1 MKLREVTLTPRRS
14 WQVTTN
20 TGMVISLG
28 REKMDM
34 RLARFMQV
42 YRKTYAGLKG
52 DLKYVDLRYPS
63 GFAVRSPM
71 ALAAFKP
78 VAVVT
83 EPKEPKANNGK
94 NELVK
99 KDADKKAPAKKQQS
113 KKDLKKPDAKKI
125 DVKKTKA

>member
-1 MKLREVTLTPRRS
+1 
-14 WQVTTN
+14 
-20 TGMVISLG
+20 MVISLG

-42 YRKTYAGLKG
+42 YSKTYAGLKG

-78 VAVVT
+78 AAVAV
-83 EPKEPKANNGK
+83 EPKEQSQNHVK
-94 NELVK
+94 NEPKKETGKKASPK
-99 KDADKKAPAKKQQS
+99 KDQG
-113 KKDLKKPDAKKI
+113 KKDIKKPDVKKI
-125 DVKKTKA
+125 EVKKTKA